1 MSDLIKQ
8 APMSGATY
16 TDLGP
21 LKFGAWLPRVRD
33 IRRVVLNMRE
43 LSAREAF
50 ASRKDDDRDRLARE
64 MCRLAPAALFA
75 FGTFIE
81 HQGFVASALLGCHPV
96 APGVGTMLWLATDEW
111 PAIAIPSHRFWR
123 RHFLPQVLSRYRRV
137 EFMGG
142 TDEVSRRWCRSVGF
156 TEEGTAYRYGKRGED
171 FVHFAWLNPDWRS

>member
-1 MSDLIKQ
+1 MKPLGVDGPNWISGSDF
-8 APMSGATY
+8 AAVY
-16 TDLGP
+16 
-21 LKFGAWLPRVRD
+21 PRAQD

-64 MCRLAPAALFA
+64 MCQLAPADLFA
-75 FGTFIE
+75 FGRINPAPGVDF
-81 HQGFVASALLGCHPV
+81 AACALLGCHPV

-123 RHFLPQVLSRYRRV
+123 RHFVPHVLSKYRRV

-142 TDEVSRRWCRSVGF
+142 TDDASRRWCRSVGF
-156 TEEGTAYRYGKRGED
+156 TEEGTAYRYGRRGEE
-171 FVHFAWLNPDWRS
+171 FIHFAWLNPNREHEHG